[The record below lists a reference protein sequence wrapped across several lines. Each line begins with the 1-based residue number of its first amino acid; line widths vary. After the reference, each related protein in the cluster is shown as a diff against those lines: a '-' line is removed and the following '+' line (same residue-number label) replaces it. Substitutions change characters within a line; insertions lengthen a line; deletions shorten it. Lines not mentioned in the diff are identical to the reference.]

1 MLREWVR
8 SQIISQKFENGVA
21 QARPHRYPADQ
32 TSCENQGYF
41 FLHFWSCSGMVYSDF
56 SFTFLVKINDTPIT
70 FIDIFEFEKPLRGAH
85 CEKLMIRLD

>member
-56 SFTFLVKINDTPIT
+56 SFTYF
-70 FIDIFEFEKPLRGAH
+70 FG
-85 CEKLMIRLD
+85 